1 MKNNENM
8 NEASKAS
15 ATPAKVAKV
24 ATAKTATAKVA
35 KVATQSAT
43 KSELMSYRGLQDA
56 LSAIKQEGQK
66 LNAVIRNIS
75 ALLDI
80 VDADSEI
87 RAIANYYGITPCIGG
102 AALKEARNKVTAS
115 LYLYAESQ
123 DGAKFPARVVNI
135 KENGVITGVE
145 IKITSWING
154 MRFALNRWR
163 KGLPQKS
170 IKVELKAYTVNEYK
184 DLIG

>member
-1 MKNNENM
+1 MKKNEKK
-8 NEASKAS
+8 NEASKSSSTVAML
-15 ATPAKVAKV
+15 AKVAKI
-24 ATAKTATAKVA
+24 ATK
-35 KVATQSAT
+35 SAT
-43 KSELMSYRGLQDA
+43 KTDIMSYRGLQEA

-87 RAIANYYGITPCIGG
+87 RAIANYYGITPNIGG

-115 LYLYAESQ
+115 LYLYAESE
-123 DGAKFPARVVNI
+123 DGAKFPARVVNV

-145 IKITSWING
+145 IKLTSWING

-163 KGLPQKS
+163 KGLPAKS
-170 IKVELKAYTVNEYK
+170 VKDETIVYTIDEYK
-184 DLIG
+184 TMFD

>member
-1 MKNNENM
+1 MKKNEKK

-15 ATPAKVAKV
+15 LKV
-24 ATAKTATAKVA
+24 ATTATTAT
-35 KVATQSAT
+35 VATKSAT
-43 KSELMSYRGLQDA
+43 KTDLMSYRGLQEA
-56 LSAIKQEGQK
+56 LSAIKHEGQK

-87 RAIANYYGITPCIGG
+87 RAIANYYGITPNIGG

-115 LYLYAESQ
+115 LYLYTESD
-123 DGAKFPARVVNI
+123 DGAKFPARVVNV

-145 IKITSWING
+145 IKNTSWING

-163 KGLPQKS
+163 KGLPAKS
-170 IKVELKAYTVNEYK
+170 VKVETKVYTMDEYK
-184 DLIG
+184 TLFD